1 MSDLYLGIDTSNYT
15 TSLAIVDKLGN
26 IIEDKRSAL
35 FVESGKKGLRQQ
47 EALFQH
53 IKNLPELLEEISTDL
68 TLIKA
73 IGVSTRPRTIEGS
86 YMPVFLAGENTGR
99 ILSKSLG
106 APLKRFSH
114 QEGHIGCCILGNT
127 EDEASLSLHLSGGT
141 TEVVYTR
148 NGEENLLTHSVGG
161 TLDISM
167 GQLIDRIGV
176 YLGIDFPCGMELD
189 RIAGNGDKIVKK
201 LQFKSTDGWINLS
214 GYENLFKKL
223 LSDGEF
229 RKEDVI
235 YTMFVHLGGMI
246 RELIKAQLKDNSVDK
261 IYVVGG
267 VSANSIIRKS
277 LENGIYDNEV
287 IFPEKTLSTD
297 NGVGVAYLAACK
309 KGWEE

>member
-1 MSDLYLGIDTSNYT
+1 MSNLYLGIDTSNYT
-15 TSLAIVDKLGN
+15 TSLAIVDQMGN
-26 IIEDKRSAL
+26 IIEDKRKAL

-53 IKNLPELLEEISTDL
+53 IKNLPDLLEEMSTDL

-73 IGVSTRPRTIEGS
+73 IGASTRPRTIEGS

-99 ILSKSLG
+99 IISKSLQV
-106 APLKRFSH
+106 PFKRFSH
-114 QEGHIGCCILGNT
+114 QEGHIGCCLLGNK
-127 EDEASLSLHLSGGT
+127 EEEPFLSLHLSGGT

-148 NGEENLLTHSVGG
+148 NEEENLLTQTIGG

-176 YLGIDFPCGMELD
+176 YLGMDFPCGVELD
-189 RIAGNGDKIVKK
+189 RIARNGEKIVKK
-201 LQFKSTDGWINLS
+201 LQYRTRDGWINLS

-223 LSDGEF
+223 LGDGKF
-229 RKEDVI
+229 RKEDVV
-235 YTMFVHLGGMI
+235 YTMFMHLGDIIGELI
-246 RELIKAQLKDNSVDK
+246 REGLKDYPVKK
-261 IYVVGG
+261 IYVAGG
-267 VSANSIIRKS
+267 VSANSVIRKS
-277 LENGIYDNEV
+277 LENGINEKEV
-287 IFPEKTLSTD
+287 VFPENTLSTD